1 MNDEL
6 TPDERAAMRARI
18 VGGARDI
25 APAGAHRS
33 AWIAGSVAAVLVVA
47 IAGGVAVTSTL
58 SAPPVANTPSPTVS
72 TAAPVPMPV
81 TTPAPTS
88 TPTPTPTEN
97 AGRAP
102 FDGSCQNV
110 LTVDQLTSVTG
121 HEMAD
126 VTFVPHDSRFTLRGG
141 IFCDWASADEYQG
154 ALLTVAVL
162 AADQQLPALEADWFA
177 DPECASDAMFCTFS
191 WSDDAVQI
199 HIRVRDRDR
208 ADQRAEMAATIA
220 DLVRTRF
227 VDYPAGVAEP
237 PTDAWWSPWTCADLS
252 SSIDAGALGSDTVT
266 TQDAG
271 SGTYP
276 MPGVC
281 EVALSRADGPLRAI
295 TSIVPGGAV
304 GLDAMVA
311 SAYASETVSVSGAT
325 AAYWVELQSRYDGG
339 GVRELWVTDGVNLLT
354 VGAVVGPDA
363 RSLDATP
370 DLSILLA
377 EQLLPTL

>member
-25 APAGAHRS
+25 KPAGAHRNTV
-33 AWIAGSVAAVLVVA
+33 IAGSIAAVLVVA
-47 IAGGVAVTSTL
+47 IAGGVAATSTL
-58 SAPPVANTPSPTVS
+58 SAPEIATTPSPTA
-72 TAAPVPMPV
+72 TAAPVPTPA

-110 LTVDQLTSVTG
+110 LTADQLTSVTG
-121 HEMAD
+121 HEMSD

-141 IFCDWASADEYQG
+141 IFCDWASSDEYQG

-177 DPECASDAMFCTFS
+177 DPECPSDATYCTFS
-191 WSDDAVQI
+191 WSDDALQI
-199 HIRVRDRDR
+199 HIRVRDSAR

-220 DLVRTRF
+220 DMVRTRF

-237 PTDAWWSPWTCADLS
+237 PTDAWWSPWTCGDLS
-252 SSIDAGALGSDTVT
+252 SSIDAGALGSDTVR

-281 EVALSRADGPLRAI
+281 EVTLSQADGHLRA
-295 TSIVPGGAV
+295 TASIVPGGAV

-325 AAYWVELQSRYDGG
+325 AAYWVELQSGYDGG

-354 VGAVVGPDA
+354 VGAVVSPAA